1 MRKLYYLVMISLA
14 SILIACENRSE
25 EWDVVDFGNDCT
37 VGLQEHLECR
47 FIPLETKDS
56 VLLKDLYRV
65 CWVDDRIFVFDRSDE
80 INALFVFSD
89 QGNFITRVGLRG
101 QGPEEYLYLT
111 HFFVDEKERILTLV
125 DFGGTALLRY
135 DLDTYQY
142 ISTQDVAD
150 YFVDCAP
157 LDKENWIWYYPLGFA
172 TPQREN
178 FYLKATDRKG
188 EQDALL
194 GPAYFTSGHTIN
206 GSKTLHAF
214 AGNWYAHFH
223 FTPEVWKVKDGM
235 LEPAYKVRFGDKSM
249 PPIEYVKEKGRGGR
263 DFSGDLFR
271 SGYVNSFGLLETEQ
285 ILHATYM
292 CDKVTYFGFYDKDRK
307 EAFSYAFPN
316 FIRATGLAGF
326 YGICGVYK
334 DYFIGKIS
342 STVLL
347 RNQIHYEDLRRIAEN
362 RTQDDNPILCLFKI
376 ERS

>member
-14 SILIACENRSE
+14 AILIACENRSE

-125 DFGGTALLRY
+125 DLGGTALLRY

-214 AGNWYAHFH
+214 AFLISLIFL
-223 FTPEVWKVKDGM
+223 FTVSILVANCSAVPSLLSPLYNASVWRVQNPRSFTRT
-235 LEPAYKVRFGDKSM
+235 LY
-249 PPIEYVKEKGRGGR
+249 
-263 DFSGDLFR
+263 SGCITASPR
-271 SGYVNSFGLLETEQ
+271 Y
-285 ILHATYM
+285 
-292 CDKVTYFGFYDKDRK
+292 C
-307 EAFSYAFPN
+307 
-316 FIRATGLAGF
+316 FISLCSLA
-326 YGICGVYK
+326 
-334 DYFIGKIS
+334 
-342 STVLL
+342 L
-347 RNQIHYEDLRRIAEN
+347 
-362 RTQDDNPILCLFKI
+362 
-376 ERS
+376 

>member
-14 SILIACENRSE
+14 SILTACENRSE

-101 QGPEEYLYLT
+101 QGPKEYLYLT

-178 FYLKATDRKG
+178 FYLTGKESKTHCWDRLISRPAIRSMG
-188 EQDALL
+188 ARRCMPLL
-194 GPAYFTSGHTIN
+194 GI
-206 GSKTLHAF
+206 
-214 AGNWYAHFH
+214 
-223 FTPEVWKVKDGM
+223 GM
-235 LEPAYKVRFGDKSM
+235 RISPL
-249 PPIEYVKEKGRGGR
+249 PPK
-263 DFSGDLFR
+263 
-271 SGYVNSFGLLETEQ
+271 
-285 ILHATYM
+285 
-292 CDKVTYFGFYDKDRK
+292 
-307 EAFSYAFPN
+307 
-316 FIRATGLAGF
+316 
-326 YGICGVYK
+326 YGK
-334 DYFIGKIS
+334 
-342 STVLL
+342 
-347 RNQIHYEDLRRIAEN
+347 
-362 RTQDDNPILCLFKI
+362 
-376 ERS
+376 